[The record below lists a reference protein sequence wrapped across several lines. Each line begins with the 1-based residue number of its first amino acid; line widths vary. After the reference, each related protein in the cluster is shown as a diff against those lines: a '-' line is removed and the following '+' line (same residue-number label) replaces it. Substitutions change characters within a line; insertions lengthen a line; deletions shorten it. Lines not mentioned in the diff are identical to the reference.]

1 MYLFILL
8 LSFLLTTVD
17 YFANVDYRSIVYYL
31 QYTILQRNVRYL
43 TYFFQIVQKG
53 VFMTEKKM
61 DRRVRKTKDCLA
73 KALIELLQTKN
84 IHDVSVREL
93 ADKAD
98 INRGTFYL
106 HYKDPYDMM
115 SQMERETLQTLRE
128 ILMAHHAREINDNP
142 LVILEVLY
150 DYVSEHTAWISL
162 LLGENGTLS
171 FINSL
176 NDVVRSCCID
186 HWMEI
191 FTKKEAKTYD
201 YFCSFIV
208 SGCVALV
215 NDWLNSGMKESA
227 EEMAILSRDI
237 IRDGIR
243 VLSA

>member
-1 MYLFILL
+1 
-8 LSFLLTTVD
+8 
-17 YFANVDYRSIVYYL
+17 
-31 QYTILQRNVRYL
+31 
-43 TYFFQIVQKG
+43 
-53 VFMTEKKM
+53 
-61 DRRVRKTKDCLA
+61 
-73 KALIELLQTKN
+73 
-84 IHDVSVREL
+84 
-93 ADKAD
+93 
-98 INRGTFYL
+98 
-106 HYKDPYDMM
+106 
-115 SQMERETLQTLRE
+115 
-128 ILMAHHAREINDNP
+128 MAHPAREINDNP

-176 NDVVRSCCID
+176 NDVVRSWCID

-237 IRDGIR
+237 IRVNSYTRTIWIATSPAHISSPIKNSSQKIHLLLQYLR
-243 VLSA
+243 T

>member
-1 MYLFILL
+1 
-8 LSFLLTTVD
+8 
-17 YFANVDYRSIVYYL
+17 
-31 QYTILQRNVRYL
+31 
-43 TYFFQIVQKG
+43 
-53 VFMTEKKM
+53 
-61 DRRVRKTKDCLA
+61 
-73 KALIELLQTKN
+73 
-84 IHDVSVREL
+84 
-93 ADKAD
+93 
-98 INRGTFYL
+98 
-106 HYKDPYDMM
+106 
-115 SQMERETLQTLRE
+115 
-128 ILMAHHAREINDNP
+128 MAHPAREINDNP
-142 LVILEVLY
+142 LVVLEVLY

>member
-1 MYLFILL
+1 
-8 LSFLLTTVD
+8 
-17 YFANVDYRSIVYYL
+17 
-31 QYTILQRNVRYL
+31 
-43 TYFFQIVQKG
+43 
-53 VFMTEKKM
+53 MTEKKM